1 MSTEKFV
8 QASARFDAVQE
19 RFLSGVGTLLRQANE
34 SKAES
39 LSEPEPEPKR
49 IDKTDPWPIL
59 DESAF
64 VGLPG
69 EFIRSVEPYSEADP
83 VGLLLH
89 TLIGAGVMIGAQ
101 PHVLVEHAP
110 HCARTNALLVGVT
123 AGGRKGTAWSAP
135 RYLFS
140 KIDDSFISKRV
151 KSGLSSGEGLIF
163 QVRDPRNEKEP
174 IREGGKRT
182 GDIIGYRDL
191 LTDPGEPDKRLLL
204 IESEFA
210 SALTVMERE
219 GNTLSPVLRDMWDHG
234 SLSPL
239 TKKDPIVATG
249 AHAAVIGHITQHEL
263 LSKLTTNDRANG
275 VANRFLFALVRQ
287 SKFLPSGE
295 GVPPRNPRAV
305 LLALFAHLGE
315 SANTR
320 PIDPRCRNRTA
331 LGVRLSEAGRS
342 PSRADWRDTG
352 PWRGASASAQPDLC
366 LVRRNRSKPI
376 GHRHSSPH
384 LLAALAIWDYCTAS
398 AYHIFGDAVGDPVAD
413 RLLRLIKAG
422 PQTDTELYGA
432 LGKHGGDGTRKTLA
446 LDLLQRL
453 DRVHA
458 AKIETAGRTVTQ
470 WHIGNLQKCAL
481 CARRGA
487 SVGE

>member
-1 MSTEKFV
+1 MNERSLDDSRNTFLQGVHRAQAALAELSSETE
-8 QASARFDAVQE
+8 QE
-19 RFLSGVGTLLRQANE
+19 L
-34 SKAES
+34 
-39 LSEPEPEPKR
+39 EPQNAKT
-49 IDKTDPWPIL
+49 TDPWPIL

-89 TLIGAGVMIGAQ
+89 VLLAAGAMIGPQ
-101 PHVLVEHAP
+101 PHVLVEHSP
-110 HCARTNALLVGVT
+110 HCARTNVLLVGVT

-140 KIDDSFISKRV
+140 KIDDVFISKRV
-151 KSGLSSGEGLIF
+151 KSGLSSGEGLIA
-163 QVRDPRNEKEP
+163 QVRDPRYEKEP
-174 IREGGKRT
+174 IREGGRRT
-182 GDIIGYRDL
+182 GDITGYRDV

-219 GNTLSPVLRDMWDHG
+219 GNTLSPVLRDTWDHG
-234 SLSPL
+234 NLSPL

-249 AHAAVIGHITQHEL
+249 AHIAVIGHITQHEL

-287 SKFLPSGE
+287 SKFIPSGE
-295 GVPPRNPRAV
+295 GVPSEIIEPYFMRFLRTLERARTRGRLTRDAETELLWASVYRKLVEVPQGLTGAILARGAAQV
-305 LLALFAHLGE
+305 L
-315 SANTR
+315 
-320 PIDPRCRNRTA
+320 
-331 LGVRLSEAGRS
+331 RLSLIYALLDETEASRS
-342 PSRADWRDTG
+342 DTAI
-352 PWRGASASAQPDLC
+352 RT
-366 LVRRNRSKPI
+366 
-376 GHRHSSPH
+376 PH
-384 LLAALAIWDYCTAS
+384 LLAALAVWDYCKAS

-422 PQTDTELYGA
+422 PQTDTELYEA
-432 LGKHGGDGTRKTLA
+432 LGKHGGDRARKTLA
-446 LDLLQRL
+446 LDLLKRF
-453 DRVHA
+453 DRIHA
-458 AKIETAGRTVTQ
+458 AMIETTGRTVTA
-470 WHIGNLQKCAL
+470 WHVGHLRECAL